1 MPSVVNSSPML
12 EEQAA
17 SLITDEDFL
26 LEQQQTL
33 SRECAESVLTS
44 NDLTENF
51 LMSEE
56 ELEELLPLDLTSA
69 QYVFFGPA
77 VKNPIIRPVLINVTG
92 LVFENSTYN
101 RKSSTVI
108 KINSTI
114 HFF

>member
-1 MPSVVNSSPML
+1 MPTVANSRPML
-12 EEQAA
+12 KEQAA
-17 SLITDEDFL
+17 SLTTDEDFL

-33 SRECAESVLTS
+33 SRECAESVLTN

-77 VKNPIIRPVLINVTG
+77 VKSHITFNIPSLNLNFSCRLLI
-92 LVFENSTYN
+92 
-101 RKSSTVI
+101 
-108 KINSTI
+108 
-114 HFF
+114 FFRT

>member
-1 MPSVVNSSPML
+1 MPTVANSRPML

-69 QYVFFGPA
+69 HGDDKENNNFNMDLFQVNNFEP
-77 VKNPIIRPVLINVTG
+77 KNQIDSDLNLTQQNTNPN
-92 LVFENSTYN
+92 FETNFKKT
-101 RKSSTVI
+101 
-108 KINSTI
+108 
-114 HFF
+114 

>member
-1 MPSVVNSSPML
+1 MPTVANSRPML

-17 SLITDEDFL
+17 SLTTDEDFL

-44 NDLTENF
+44 NDLTENY

-77 VKNPIIRPVLINVTG
+77 VKSYTTLYNLNLNFTYRLLIFFVLEHSRYI
-92 LVFENSTYN
+92 
-101 RKSSTVI
+101 SS
-108 KINSTI
+108 K
-114 HFF
+114 

>member
-1 MPSVVNSSPML
+1 MPTVANSRPML

-56 ELEELLPLDLTSA
+56 GLEELLPLDLTSA

-77 VKNPIIRPVLINVTG
+77 VKSYTTL
-92 LVFENSTYN
+92 YN
-101 RKSSTVI
+101 LNLNFSCRLMIFLFCFRT
-108 KINSTI
+108 
-114 HFF
+114 

>member
-1 MPSVVNSSPML
+1 MAPTVANSRPML

-69 QYVFFGPA
+69 QYVFLA
-77 VKNPIIRPVLINVTG
+77 YPVSHRNYQGHLYC
-92 LVFENSTYN
+92 NSP
-101 RKSSTVI
+101 
-108 KINSTI
+108 
-114 HFF
+114 

>member
-1 MPSVVNSSPML
+1 MAPTVANSRPML

-17 SLITDEDFL
+17 SLTTDEDFL

-69 QYVFFGPA
+69 QYVFFFGPA
-77 VKNPIIRPVLINVTG
+77 VKSHTTLYTGCLI
-92 LVFENSTYN
+92 L
-101 RKSSTVI
+101 I
-108 KINSTI
+108 
-114 HFF
+114 